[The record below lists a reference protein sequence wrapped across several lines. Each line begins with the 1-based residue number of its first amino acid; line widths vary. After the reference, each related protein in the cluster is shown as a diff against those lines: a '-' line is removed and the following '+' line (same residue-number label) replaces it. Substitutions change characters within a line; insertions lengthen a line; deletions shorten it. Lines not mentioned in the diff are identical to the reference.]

1 VNEKGEAYVV
11 ARWLIKSLPL
21 WLMLIWCFSSALQAQ
36 QEGRKLKSGDPPEYP
51 ELARRLHIEGTA
63 KVLITVSADG
73 KVEKVKELGGNPV
86 LLDALIR
93 AVKKWRYEPA
103 ESETVIQVKFD
114 FAS

>member
-1 VNEKGEAYVV
+1 MNEKYQGCMV
-11 ARWLIKSLPL
+11 ARWVRQSLLL
-21 WLMLIWCFSSALQAQ
+21 WLLLVLCFSSALQAQ
-36 QEGRKLKSGDPPEYP
+36 QESRKRKSGDPPEYP
-51 ELARRLHIEGTA
+51 ELARKLHIEGTA

-103 ESETVIQVKFD
+103 ERESVIEVKFD
-114 FAS
+114 FVS

>member
-21 WLMLIWCFSSALQAQ
+21 WLTLIWCFSSALQAQ
-36 QEGRKLKSGDPPEYP
+36 QESRKLKSGDPPEYP

-103 ESETVIQVKFD
+103 ESEAVIEVKFN
-114 FAS
+114 FVS